1 VDQFIVV
8 PLKSDES
15 AMPIY
20 GTGVPQTATVNTSQY
35 VTDYQDVRL
44 DDSSRYATVPMV
56 LVDNLR

>member
-1 VDQFIVV
+1 MDQFLIV

-35 VTDYQDVRL
+35 VSDYQEVRL
-44 DDSSRYATVPMV
+44 DDSSRYLAVPMT
-56 LVDNLR
+56 LVDNVR